1 LSQSRSSP
9 GVDRWCDDKASRED
23 HDHGESRFAIAVSD
37 RQIELLRRLRGSYPR
52 TSAERHQIDRFLD
65 WLGWR
70 ELAIVW
76 AHSSASGAGGEL
88 ERDLLR
94 RYVEAWE
101 RPDMDVLVDLLRED
115 AALTMPPQ
123 PSIHGARAI
132 ADFFGG
138 VLGRVAQCPTPT
150 WANGRPAVLLRE
162 RGDRAQLR
170 AHRLLVLDVDAAS
183 GRIGA
188 LHAHREPAVL
198 TAFGG

>member
-1 LSQSRSSP
+1 MTAEAVRVPVVPTSPSAGSRPQLFPQLADRLGTTVLVLLILGAVLHSARRVIY
-9 GVDRWCDDKASRED
+9 GVRRLDPDTGRLRLPRGLLRVRDRRRGA
-23 HDHGESRFAIAVSD
+23 AV
-37 RQIELLRRLRGSYPR
+37 RRLRSGVIPTLDNPSP
-52 TSAERHQIDRFLD
+52 SANRDVEP
-65 WLGWR
+65 
-70 ELAIVW
+70 
-76 AHSSASGAGGEL
+76 SAGCG
-88 ERDLLR
+88 
-94 RYVEAWE
+94 
-101 RPDMDVLVDLLRED
+101 
-115 AALTMPPQ
+115 TQ

-138 VLGRVAQCPTPT
+138 VLGRVAQRPTPT
-150 WANGRPAVLLRE
+150 WANGRPAVLLRK